1 MRFVGVIPGS
11 SKSGWFMDFDVCG
24 PGATDCTPGAT
35 TRGEQTVTSAV
46 IVGGFVAFSTNRA
59 IPRSANVCAPQGEA
73 RGYAVNL
80 LNASGVIGVQPN
92 ICGGDRSGPISGGG
106 LPPSPVVANVNID
119 GQGIS
124 IGIGLPCLSGSGCA
138 SSGIQSQQIPPLP
151 PQRRSRVYWRQEGDN

>member
-1 MRFVGVIPGS
+1 
-11 SKSGWFMDFDVCG
+11 
-24 PGATDCTPGAT
+24 
-35 TRGEQTVTSAV
+35 V

-80 LNASGVIGVQPN
+80 LNASGIIGAQPN
-92 ICGGDRSGPISGGG
+92 TCGGDRSGPFVGGG
-106 LPPSPVVANVNID
+106 LPPSPVVATVDVD
-119 GQGIS
+119 GQNIS
-124 IGIGLPCLSGSGCA
+124 IGIGLPCLSGCS